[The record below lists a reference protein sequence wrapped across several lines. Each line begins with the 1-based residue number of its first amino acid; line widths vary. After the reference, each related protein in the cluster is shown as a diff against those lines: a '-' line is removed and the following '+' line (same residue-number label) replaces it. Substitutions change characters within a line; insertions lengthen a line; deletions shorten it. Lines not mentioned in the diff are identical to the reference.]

1 MTHTMTTTPSEV
13 GTLGAEA
20 IRDVLRRA
28 TAGSPIATY
37 AEGQPPV
44 SWSVLAE
51 GGWDLIGH
59 PENGASV
66 RDLAEI
72 ARAWGYGCVPLP
84 LIPTL
89 VAKRHSAAAAVHD
102 GPVTLA
108 LPLSGTTRSYVP
120 FGQVAGIRL
129 ATGLG
134 TGTDELADVPDG
146 HADDLALTM
155 LGLESDVRTALT
167 ETVAREVAVLLAA
180 EATGGAERLLA
191 DSNAF
196 VAERKQFGKPVG
208 AFQAVKHHLADAA
221 IAAELAETGVIWAAE
236 RPREAFRGSLFAI
249 DRGIDIAELAI
260 QVHGGLGFTWEM
272 GLHFPLRQMMMA
284 RELVCALEERYG

>member
-1 MTHTMTTTPSEV
+1 MTYTMTTTPSEV
-13 GTLGAEA
+13 GTVGAEA
-20 IRDVLRRA
+20 LREVLRRA
-28 TAGSPIATY
+28 TSGSPLATY
-37 AEGQPPV
+37 AEGEPPL
-44 SWSVLAE
+44 SWEVLAS

-84 LIPTL
+84 LIPSLL
-89 VAKRHSAAAAVHD
+89 VKRHSTVAAGHE

-108 LPLSGTTRSYVP
+108 LPLVGTGSSYVP

-134 TGTDELADVPDG
+134 TGSDELANIPEG
-146 HADDLALTM
+146 SADDLALTM
-155 LGLESDVRTALT
+155 LGIESAARTALT
-167 ETVAREVAVLLAA
+167 GSVAREIAVLLAA

-196 VAERKQFGKPVG
+196 VGERKQFGKPVG
-208 AFQAVKHHLADAA
+208 AFQAVKHHLANAA
-221 IAAELAETGVIWAAE
+221 IAAELAETAVIWAAE
-236 RPREAFRGSLFAI
+236 RPEEAFRGALFAI
-249 DRGIDIAELAI
+249 ERSIDIGELAI

-284 RELVCALEERYG
+284 RELVAALEDAHG

>member
-1 MTHTMTTTPSEV
+1 MTTTPSEV

-28 TAGSPIATY
+28 TSGSPIATY
-37 AEGQPPV
+37 AEGESPV
-44 SWSVLAE
+44 SWNVLAS

-66 RDLAEI
+66 RDLAEV

-89 VAKRHSAAAAVHD
+89 VAKRHSAAAAGHD

-108 LPLSGTTRSYVP
+108 LPLSGTTRYYVP

-134 TGTDELADVPDG
+134 AGADELADVPGGESDT
-146 HADDLALTM
+146 LALTM
-155 LGLESDVRTALT
+155 LGIESDARTALT
-167 ETVAREVAVLLAA
+167 DTVAREIAILLAA
-180 EATGGAERLLA
+180 EAAGGAERLLF
-191 DSNAF
+191 DSTAF
-196 VAERKQFGKPVG
+196 VTERKQFGRPVG

-221 IAAELAETGVIWAAE
+221 IAAELAETAVIWAAE
-236 RPREAFRGSLFAI
+236 RPGEAFRGALFAI
-249 DRGIDIAELAI
+249 DRGIDIAELAV

-284 RELVCALEERYG
+284 RELVSALEEVHG